1 MESKSVE
8 NVDVAIIG
16 AGWYGLVAAR
26 TYLRLCPNVNLV
38 VIDSDSTVGGVW
50 SEDRL
55 YPNLVAQVNLGLF
68 NYTDTPMPSIGV
80 TGEKQVTGRMIH
92 DYLQRYAED
101 HNLLPHIRF
110 NTFVTQVNRDHSSG
124 GWLLTLRDSSEIIK
138 TAKLLV
144 APGVTSIPNMP
155 DIPGIEPDTA
165 RVPVVH
171 SMDLGRSFSDLENPE
186 IKKVIVVGAAKSAY
200 DAVYLLLTMGK
211 EVTWVIR
218 ENGAGP
224 LAILPSTL
232 LGIWTSI
239 GVASTRLMTGLS
251 PSILNTDGYLYW
263 IFQKHHFGRWLT
275 GRFWDTVAMLSDFH
289 AGYYKGDHVASLRP
303 EIGNKSIFWANS
315 GLGVVTLP
323 DFWSTIHKGKVRVVR
338 ENLKSIDRNALL
350 LQSNERVPTDF
361 IVMCT
366 GWGDHFA
373 LFDAETKR
381 DIGLPTQ
388 TKPKDLKVEQSP
400 DRWQQADQDA
410 DAAVNL
416 KLPFL
421 EHPPALRN
429 PGNLQRPQKKWRLY
443 RRAVPLELAE
453 KGDRS
458 LVILGQIH
466 TVQTPLV
473 AEFQSFWAILY
484 LLGRVTLPD
493 SETMVRE
500 IAEWNAWTRKRYLSQ
515 GQKFP
520 YSLYDFL
527 PYIDTLCKDLGIN
540 SRRKSNPLAEI
551 FSPYRPEDFNGFIDE
566 YFANQMK
573 ASTSEPKALTR
584 IPSTWGIFGFSIAFI
599 MIFSTVAIM
608 M

>member
-1 MESKSVE
+1 MGSKSIE
-8 NVDVAIIG
+8 KVDVAIIG

-26 TYLRLCPNVNLV
+26 TYLRLCPNVNLL

-68 NYTDTPMPSIGV
+68 NYTDTPMPSVGV
-80 TGEKQVTGRMIH
+80 TGERQVTGRMIH
-92 DYLQRYAED
+92 DYLQQYAED

-110 NTFVTQVNRDHSSG
+110 NTFVTQVDRTSSSG
-124 GWLLTLRDSSEIIK
+124 GWRLTLRDSSKIIE

-155 DIPGIEPDTA
+155 DIPGIEQDTSK
-165 RVPVVH
+165 VPVIH
-171 SMDLGRSFSDLENPE
+171 SMDLGKSFSELQGPE

-218 ENGAGP
+218 GDGAGP

-251 PSILNTDGYLYW
+251 PSILNTEGYLYW
-263 IFQKHHFGRWLT
+263 IFQKYPIGRWLT
-275 GRFWDTVAMLSDFH
+275 ERFWDTVAMLSDLH
-289 AGYYKGDHVASLRP
+289 AGYHKGGHVAGLRP
-303 EIGNKSIFWANS
+303 EIENKSIFWANS

-338 ENLKSIDRNALL
+338 ESLKNIDGNALV
-350 LQSNERVPTDF
+350 LQSNERVPTDY

-373 LFDAETKR
+373 LFDAETKQE
-381 DIGLPTQ
+381 IGLPVHPV
-388 TKPKDLKVEQSP
+388 PKNQKLDQGP
-400 DRWQQADQDA
+400 DRWAQADEDA

-421 EHPPALRN
+421 AHAPAVRN

-443 RRAVPLELAE
+443 RRTVPLELAE

-473 AEFQSFWAILY
+473 AEMQSFWAILY

-493 SETMVRE
+493 SDTMVRE

-527 PYIDTLCKDLGIN
+527 PYVDTLCKDLGIN
-540 SRRKSNPLAEI
+540 SRRKSNPVAEI

-566 YFANQMK
+566 YFANQMNSSVSQP
-573 ASTSEPKALTR
+573 AVSTRLS
-584 IPSTWGIFGFSIAFI
+584 STLGIFGFSLAFI
-599 MIFSTVAIM
+599 MILSTIAIM
-608 M
+608 V